1 MTLKIRTIDHA
12 VVMASDMERAITFYC
27 DVLGGRA
34 RYLERFRN
42 GKLPVLPIELVGA
55 VINLQY
61 LDKPAY
67 LVAETLEAGTLDV
80 CFRWEGTIEEAVAH
94 LNEAGIEIIE
104 GPAPRIAADGVWGQS
119 VYFRDPDGNLLEFLS
134 TNPPMLPLFSQ

>member
-12 VVMASDMERAITFYC
+12 VVMASDMERSIKFYC
-27 DVLGGRA
+27 DTLGGRP
-34 RYLERFRN
+34 RYLQRFRD
-42 GKLPVLPIELVGA
+42 GKLPVLPIELGGA

-67 LVAETLEAGTLDV
+67 LVAETLAPGTLDI
-80 CFRWEGTIEEAVAH
+80 CFRWDGTIAEAVAH
-94 LNEAGIEIIE
+94 LHAAGIEIIE
-104 GPAPRIAADGVWGQS
+104 GPAPRWAADGVWGQS

-134 TNPPMLPLFSQ
+134 TTEPTEPLFTA

>member
-1 MTLKIRTIDHA
+1 
-12 VVMASDMERAITFYC
+12 
-27 DVLGGRA
+27 
-34 RYLERFRN
+34 
-42 GKLPVLPIELVGA
+42 
-55 VINLQY
+55 

-94 LNEAGIEIIE
+94 LNAAGIEIIE
-104 GPAPRIAADGVWGQS
+104 GPAPRWAVDGVLGQS

-134 TNPPMLPLFSQ
+134 TNPALEPHFTE